1 MLSLLILLIAAQEES
16 VAAPPVMSEETRAC
30 IQEFAPHIESAFASL
45 LDGANYVVEFVCAEQ
60 IRADVVAFASRYPA
74 PDWRVMLNT
83 GGPDTYYAVE
93 DSTAGQHGDP
103 EPAEES
109 PEVAPSGE
117 VFGISDEYRDMW
129 ANYTP
134 PPRIQVVQPQERPAE
149 IMEYIGRTLLEIRIN
164 RNETERQED
173 N

>member
-1 MLSLLILLIAAQEES
+1 MLSALTLLIMAQE
-16 VAAPPVMSEETRAC
+16 AADRPPVMSEETRAC

-74 PDWRVMLNT
+74 PDWRVMLNS
-83 GGPDTYYAVE
+83 GGSDTYYVVE
-93 DSTAGQHGDP
+93 DSTAGQHGDA
-103 EPAEES
+103 EPAEAS
-109 PEVAPSGE
+109 QEVAPSGE